1 MHDRFCSFRRLAR
14 VTVLLAF
21 PAAAAL
27 GQATTDLS
35 AGPPP
40 ATAVQAAADEDACPP
55 MAVTDIPF
63 NQTLRVKVTGLLD
76 SGRLKPGKE
85 IWLKMPS
92 EENSP
97 GCTLDADATVY
108 AHITVA
114 SSNKNPNSSQLG
126 LTIDHADCAGHA
138 KQEFKM
144 RIVGVVWP
152 QNESGS
158 LHDAMASGRGRQIS
172 VPAAEMDGMDA
183 QLNPRRPAGHGAAG
197 NRGGHE
203 EGEAG
208 AAGRA
213 QMQRL
218 AQQFRTQHPTGGGNA
233 THSGVGRRTVELA
246 GGRLAEFA
254 ASQPMGLHRW
264 ARKRRKTEDV
274 AGCRSWDRYH
284 PIVYTSV
291 VSKSPFG
298 EEIYA
303 CRPTFI
309 LPPPTDCSGRRD
321 AGISGGRRLRP
332 DCSRPIHTRPSGFL
346 PCDGSH

>member
-1 MHDRFCSFRRLAR
+1 MHDRFGSFHRLAR

-27 GQATTDLS
+27 GQATTDLP

-40 ATAVQAAADEDACPP
+40 ATAVQAAADENACPP
-55 MAVTDIPF
+55 MAITDIPF
-63 NQTLRVKVTGLLD
+63 NQTLQVKVTGLLD

-138 KQEFKM
+138 KREFKM

-158 LHDAMASGRGRQIS
+158 LQDAMASGRGRQIGA
-172 VPAAEMDGMDA
+172 PAAEMNGMDA
-183 QLNPRRPAGHGAAG
+183 RLNPGGTPNTVRPGIVVGTKTVKLNPQGGPGCSALLSSSDRSIQLAAG
-197 NRGGHE
+197 TLLILVM
-203 EGEAG
+203 AD
-208 AAGRA
+208 A
-213 QMQRL
+213 Q
-218 AQQFRTQHPTGGGNA
+218 
-233 THSGVGRRTVELA
+233 
-246 GGRLAEFA
+246 
-254 ASQPMGLHRW
+254 
-264 ARKRRKTEDV
+264 
-274 AGCRSWDRYH
+274 
-284 PIVYTSV
+284 
-291 VSKSPFG
+291 
-298 EEIYA
+298 
-303 CRPTFI
+303 
-309 LPPPTDCSGRRD
+309 
-321 AGISGGRRLRP
+321 
-332 DCSRPIHTRPSGFL
+332 
-346 PCDGSH
+346 